1 MNNVRFSEAVV
12 IGAGPAG
19 LGAAIGLARAGIGVT
34 VFERNGTLGTERRGE
49 TIRSNPEMEEI
60 LGAGF
65 FDRIARCRIS
75 KRRYYSHSGRRF
87 VDRTISNPNIIFNW
101 PDLIGFMADEAVKS
115 GARIRTG
122 TRVERL
128 VIRGGRIEGVV
139 SESADGLSETASAL
153 VVSCG
158 GHDDPASRQMNI
170 DRSRLDMPVLKMLVK
185 GYDGPDDRLEYHFH
199 LEDSGLVVGTIFP
212 RGNREAEIILLDT
225 AGSGKP
231 LSFEGFSRSHPIFGE
246 RIREAAPFYTLNT
259 LIPMGGMVY
268 PFMPRP
274 GLAMA
279 GDALGH
285 VQARGGSGIR
295 TSFLIGHAAGKTAA
309 RYLHAGGFTAEN
321 QAGFEK
327 ELLRHPEVKSLR
339 RHNLIFLSLR
349 ARLFGL
355 VGNPRNMDLFWPVL
369 KAALR

>member
-1 MNNVRFSEAVV
+1 MKNVRFSEAVV

-34 VFERNGTLGTERRGE
+34 VFERSETLGSERRGE
-49 TIRSNPEMEEI
+49 TIRFSREMEEV
-60 LGAGF
+60 LGAGLF
-65 FDRIARCRIS
+65 NRIARCRINR
-75 KRRYYSHSGRRF
+75 RRYYSHSGRCF
-87 VDRTISNPNIIFNW
+87 VDRTISNPNVIFNW
-101 PDLIGFMADEAVKS
+101 PDLINIMADDAVKS

-128 VIRGGRIEGVV
+128 VNRGGRIEGVV
-139 SESADGLSETASAL
+139 AESAEGLVETASAL

-158 GHDDPASRQMNI
+158 GHDDPASQQLNI
-170 DRSRLDMPVLKMLVK
+170 DRTRLDMPVLKMLVK
-185 GYDGPDDRLEYHFH
+185 GYAGPDDRLEYHFH
-199 LEDSGLVVGTIFP
+199 LEDRGLVVGTIFP
-212 RGNREAEIILLDT
+212 RGSREAEIILLDT
-225 AGSGKP
+225 AGSGAP
-231 LSFEGFSRSHPIFGE
+231 LSFRDFARQHPCFEE
-246 RIREAAPFYTLNT
+246 RIRDAEPFYTLHT

-274 GLAMA
+274 GLVMA

-295 TSFLIGHAAGKTAA
+295 TSFLIGHAAGKIAA
-309 RYLHAGGFTAEN
+309 KYLHAGGFTAEN
-321 QAGFEK
+321 QAKFER
-327 ELLRHPEVKSLR
+327 EILHYSEVRSLR

-355 VGNPRNMDLFWPVL
+355 VGTPRNMDLFWPVL

>member
-1 MNNVRFSEAVV
+1 MTNVRFSEAVV

-34 VFERNGTLGTERRGE
+34 VFERNEALGSERRGE
-49 TIRSNPEMEEI
+49 TIRFNRDMEDI

-65 FDRIARCRIS
+65 FDCIARCRIS
-75 KRRYYSHSGRRF
+75 RRRYYSHSGRCF

-101 PDLIGFMADEAVKS
+101 PDLIGIMADEAVKS
-115 GARIRTG
+115 GASIRTG
-122 TRVERL
+122 IRVERL
-128 VIRGGRIEGVV
+128 VSRGGRIEGVIA
-139 SESADGLSETASAL
+139 ESAEGLSETASAL
-153 VVSCG
+153 VISCG
-158 GHDDPASRQMNI
+158 GHDDPASQQMNI
-170 DRSRLDMPVLKMLVK
+170 DRTGLDMPVLKMLVK
-185 GYDGPDDRLEYHFH
+185 GYAGPGDRLEYHFH
-199 LEDSGLVVGTIFP
+199 LEDRGLIVGAIFP
-212 RGNREAEIILLDT
+212 RGNGEAEIILLDT

-231 LSFEGFSRSHPIFGE
+231 LSFEGFSRGHSCFE
-246 RIREAAPFYTLNT
+246 EQIRGAVPFYTLNT
-259 LIPMGGMVY
+259 LIPMGGMIY

-295 TSFLIGHAAGKTAA
+295 TSFLIGHTAGKIAA
-309 RYLHAGGFTAEN
+309 TYLHAGGFTAEN
-321 QAGFEK
+321 QARFEK
-327 ELLRHPEVKSLR
+327 ELLHHPEVKSLR

-355 VGNPRNMDLFWPVL
+355 VGTPRNMDLFWPVL